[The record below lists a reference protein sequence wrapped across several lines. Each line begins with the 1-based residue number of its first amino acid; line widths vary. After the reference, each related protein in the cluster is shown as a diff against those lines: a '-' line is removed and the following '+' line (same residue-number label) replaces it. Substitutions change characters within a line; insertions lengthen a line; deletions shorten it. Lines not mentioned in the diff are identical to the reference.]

1 MPPFRLPRLLPPA
14 SLAKALQANPHYA
27 SPLPQIIPINATWFM
42 PNDPQKRTGALS
54 HQRLRI
60 PHSRFFDIDKV
71 KDATIDLPHM
81 LPPAATFV
89 DAMRRLKI
97 RRDDWLV
104 FYDSYENGI
113 LSAPRAAWTAR
124 VMGHDGVSVLNNF
137 KTYVEQKAGPV
148 VEGGA
153 TLHDYEARE
162 IPANEQYPAS
172 INADT
177 SRVVSFDEMETLAK
191 DNLSRGVVEGPVQIL
206 DARPAGRF
214 TGADPEPRAG
224 LSSGHIPSSLSV
236 PFVTLLDENKA
247 LLPPAE
253 LRRVLEVAGVKD
265 DGAMKV
271 ATCGTGVTAAV
282 VELALEEAGF
292 KESGGKRRV
301 YDGSWTE
308 WAQRADK
315 TFIIKDD

>member
-1 MPPFRLPRLLPPA
+1 MPPFKLPRLLPPT
-14 SLAKALQANPHYA
+14 SLAKALQTNPHYA

-60 PHSRFFDIDKV
+60 PHSRFFDIDEI

-81 LPPAATFV
+81 LPSAATFV
-89 DAMRRLKI
+89 AAMRRLKI
-97 RRDDWLV
+97 RREDWLV

-124 VMGHDGVSVLNNF
+124 IMGHEDVSVLNNF
-137 KTYVEQKAGPV
+137 KTYVERKVGPV
-148 VEGGA
+148 VEGGEG
-153 TLHDYEARE
+153 LHDYEARE
-162 IPANEQYPAS
+162 IPAAEVYPMDIA
-172 INADT
+172 ADT

-191 DNLSRGVVEGPVQIL
+191 ENVARGIAGPIQIL

-214 TGADPEPRAG
+214 TGADPEPRPG
-224 LSSGHIPSSLSV
+224 LSSGHVPGSLSV
-236 PFVTLLDENKA
+236 PFVSLLDGDKA
-247 LLPPAE
+247 LLPAAE
-253 LRRVLEVAGVKD
+253 LRKALEAAGVKD
-265 DGAMKV
+265 DGAVKI

-292 KESGGKRRV
+292 KEDSGKRRV

-308 WAQRADK
+308 WAQRVDK
-315 TFIIKDD
+315 DLIIKDV